1 MGGLGSLG
9 SALAPRQVLTR
20 LETHPTAPSILME
33 PGEVTVH
40 ELT

>member
-9 SALAPRQVLTR
+9 SAPALRQALTR
-20 LETHPTAPSILME
+20 LETHPTASSLPME